1 MFQLKILLNLPI
13 PKFLGTHYYLIVLK
27 FPSLACKVVSLKLDT
42 AVADRN
48 VSLIEENLVEND
60 FSIKFEKFRYQI
72 NT

>member
-13 PKFLGTHYYLIVLK
+13 PKFLGTHYYLKVLK
-27 FPSLACKVVSLKLDT
+27 VSSLACKVVSLRLDT